1 VGGFRPLWSGCRIRR
16 SDTVA
21 EMWHHTPMKPMR
33 DMLKDRLATGLI
45 AGLLAY
51 FLIMQGFAAA
61 FAQGAMAG
69 TGGIPGFI
77 ICTPSGIGLAE
88 SDGTAPARSVHD
100 CCTALCQAGCAVSPA
115 LPGEHAG
122 LDCASRDAFSIAR
135 LPGALVLHPVALGFL
150 AEARAPPAFSI

>member
-1 VGGFRPLWSGCRIRR
+1 
-16 SDTVA
+16 
-21 EMWHHTPMKPMR
+21 MKLMR

-51 FLIMQGFAAA
+51 FLLMQGFAAA

-69 TGGIPGFI
+69 SGGIPGFI

-88 SDGTAPARSVHD
+88 GDGPVPARSPHD
-100 CCTALCQAGCAVSPA
+100 CCTSLCQTGCAVSPT
-115 LPGEHAG
+115 LPGDNAG
-122 LDCASRDAFSIAR
+122 FDCTRDDVFSVAR
-135 LPGALVLHPVALGFL
+135 LPGARVLHPVAQGLL

>member
-1 VGGFRPLWSGCRIRR
+1 
-16 SDTVA
+16 
-21 EMWHHTPMKPMR
+21 MWHHTAMKPMR

-88 SDGTAPARSVHD
+88 SDGSAPARSAHD
-100 CCTALCQAGCAVSPA
+100 CCTTLCQAGCAVSPA

-122 LDCASRDAFSIAR
+122 LDCAARDAFSIAR
-135 LPGALVLHPVALGFL
+135 LPGALILHPVALGFL